1 MTITLPVQKR
11 DMTVSTKAVRAQ
23 QHLPAVV
30 YGPKQESESITMEK
44 GVFEKLFKTAGESTI
59 IQLTGLAKPIDVL
72 VHSVDF
78 SPTQGGILHVDFYAI
93 EKGKAI
99 TTPVS
104 IEFIGESEVEK
115 KGGLISKVLHE
126 VEVTCMAEV
135 LPAHITVDISVL
147 TEVDQKIHIS
157 DLVVPKG
164 VVIENNGEEVVVMST
179 AGRVEAVSDEMP
191 AVPEPEV
198 SPEVEEAV

>member
-1 MTITLPVQKR
+1 MTITLQVAKR
-11 DMTVSTKAVRAQ
+11 DMAMSTKAVRAAQ
-23 QHLPAVV
+23 QLPAVV
-30 YGPKQESESITMEK
+30 YGPKQSNESITVEK

-78 SPTQGGILHVDFYAI
+78 SPTQGGIMHVDFYAV

-99 TTPVS
+99 TAHVGL
-104 IEFIGESEVEK
+104 EFTGESEVEK

-126 VEVTCMAEV
+126 VEVTCMPEV

-147 TEVDQKIHIS
+147 TEFDQKIHVS
-157 DLVVPKG
+157 DLVIPKG
-164 VVIENNGEEVVVMST
+164 VVIENPADEVVLVTS
-179 AGRVEAVSDEMP
+179 APRVEVVSDEMP
-191 AVPEPEV
+191 
-198 SPEVEEAV
+198 VEEVPPASAEVAA